1 MPRFIPVGTGNTQG
15 LNSRAIS
22 SAVHPRG
29 HGEHSANNPGL
40 STPHGSSPWARGTRL
55 NAAKRVGDIR
65 FIPVGTGNT
74 QPAIKIWRVT
84 AVHPRGH
91 GEHNLNAYKQAAMDG
106 SSPWARGT
114 QNRTQLIVSH
124 YRFIPVGTGN
134 TRRTLATCQA
144 HSVHP
149 RGHGEHDHIVKSLLF
164 IFGSSPWARGTP
176 HRQTARQSLI
186 RFIPVGTGNTFLL
199 SNVGTT
205 LTVHPRGHG
214 EHTKFPFLH
223 ATNSGSS
230 PWARGTL

>member
-149 RGHGEHDHIVKSLLF
+149 RGHGEHTIVMLVTAFSY
-164 IFGSSPWARGTP
+164 GSSPWARGT
-176 HRQTARQSLI
+176 LI
-186 RFIPVGTGNTFLL
+186 CGSRMNSCTRFIPVGTGNTITLL
-199 SNVGTT
+199 KVYCSFS
-205 LTVHPRGHG
+205 VHPRGHG
-214 EHTKFPFLH
+214 EHLTGKQ
-223 ATNSGSS
+223 
-230 PWARGTL
+230 RGKV